1 MKLLKFY
8 EFILE
13 SRAEIL
19 LPTLMSADFTDK
31 IGKIDSPISKEVI
44 NFCGNPSNFSHIT
57 TGSSN
62 DTIEYTDSIK
72 MDQYLRKI
80 YYSSVDFN
88 PSEYLTRIIG
98 INYIPDPSD
107 DIWGVNR
114 TEIKIGRFIRKLF
127 GTKFTDSEIESFVN
141 QWKSIEDDSKF
152 IIWKGPQIKDAYRS
166 NNYFFGENSSNP
178 LMNSCMND
186 ELDYV
191 SFYGFCP
198 TAKVLILLNEEDE
211 ILGRA
216 LFWVDSEKR
225 TIMDRV
231 YYVFDK
237 DYFKFIKYAKE
248 NGWYYKKNNRS
259 GGSTFVKD
267 GKESTLKSKVRV
279 PDVFKFSDDGF
290 PYMDTFYYAQG
301 EWAMNYEP
309 SEGEYFKLTDTDGA
323 YETYNSD
330 YEEWD

>member
-19 LPTLMSADFTDK
+19 LPTLMSKDFTDK
-31 IGKIDSPISKEVI
+31 IEKIDSPIAEEVI
-44 NFCGNPSNFSHIT
+44 NLCGNPSSFSYVT

-72 MDQYLRKI
+72 MDQYLRKL

-98 INYIPDPSD
+98 VNYIPDPSD
-107 DIWGVNR
+107 EVWSANR
-114 TEIKIGRFIRKLF
+114 TEIKIGRFIRRVF

-166 NNYFFGENSSNP
+166 QNYFFTESDSNP
-178 LMNSCMND
+178 LINSCMND
-186 ELDYV
+186 ELDLV
-191 SFYGFCP
+191 SFYEFCP
-198 TAKVLILLNEEDE
+198 TAKILVLLDEYDE

-216 LFWVDSEKR
+216 LFWVDSEGR

-237 DYFKFIKYAKE
+237 DYFKFTKYAKE

-267 GKESTLKSKVRV
+267 GKESTLESKVRV
-279 PDVFKFSDDGF
+279 PDVFEFSEDGF

-309 SEGEYFKLTDTDGA
+309 SEGEYFKLTDTEGG
-323 YETYNSD
+323 YESFNSD
-330 YEEWD
+330 YEEVD

>member
-1 MKLLKFY
+1 MKLLKFS

-13 SRAEIL
+13 SKAEIL
-19 LPTLMSADFTDK
+19 LPTLVTDDFIDK
-31 IGKIDSPISKEVI
+31 INQIDSPISKDVI
-44 NFCGNPSNFSHIT
+44 NLVGKPSNFSYIK
-57 TGSSN
+57 TGLSN

-72 MDQYLRKI
+72 MDQYLRKK
-80 YYSSVDFN
+80 YYSSVDFI
-88 PSEYLTRIIG
+88 PSDYLTRIIG
-98 INYIPDPSD
+98 VNYVPDASD
-107 DIWGVNR
+107 EIWSINR
-114 TEIKIGRFIRKLF
+114 TEIKIGRFIRRVF
-127 GTKFTDSEIESFVN
+127 GTKFSDSEIESFVN
-141 QWKSIEDDSKF
+141 QWKSIEESSKF

-166 NNYFFGENSSNP
+166 HNYFFSENSSNP

-186 ELDYV
+186 ELDLV

-198 TAKVLILLNEEDE
+198 TAKVLILLNDEDE
-211 ILGRA
+211 ILGRS
-216 LFWVDSEKR
+216 LFWVDSEGR

-237 DYFKFIKYAKE
+237 DYFKFINYAKE

-267 GKESTLKSKVRV
+267 GKESTIKSKVRV
-279 PDVFKFSDDGF
+279 PDVFKFSGDGF

-309 SEGEYFKLTDTDGA
+309 EGEYYKLTDTDGR
-323 YETYNSD
+323 YEQFNSD
-330 YEEWD
+330 YEEVD

>member
-1 MKLLKFY
+1 MKLLKFS

-13 SRAEIL
+13 SKAEIL
-19 LPTLMSADFTDK
+19 LPTLVTDDFIDK
-31 IGKIDSPISKEVI
+31 INKIDSPISKDVI
-44 NFCGNPSNFSHIT
+44 NLVGKPSNFSYIK
-57 TGSSN
+57 TGLSN

-72 MDQYLRKI
+72 MDQYLRKK
-80 YYSSVDFN
+80 YYSSVDFI
-88 PSEYLTRIIG
+88 PSDYLTRIIG
-98 INYIPDPSD
+98 VNYVPDASD
-107 DIWGVNR
+107 EIWSINR
-114 TEIKIGRFIRKLF
+114 TEIKIGRFIRRVF
-127 GTKFTDSEIESFVN
+127 GTKFSDSEIESFVN
-141 QWKSIEDDSKF
+141 QWKSIEESSKF

-166 NNYFFGENSSNP
+166 NNYFFSENSSNS

-186 ELDYV
+186 ELDLV

-198 TAKVLILLNEEDE
+198 TAKILILLNDEDE

-216 LFWVDSEKR
+216 LFWVDSEGR

-237 DYFKFIKYAKE
+237 DYFKFINYAKE

-267 GKESTLKSKVRV
+267 GKESTIQSKVRI
-279 PDVFKFSDDGF
+279 PDVFKFSNDGF

-309 SEGEYFKLTDTDGA
+309 SEGEYYKLTDTEGG
-323 YETYNSD
+323 YEQFNSD
-330 YEEWD
+330 YEEVD